1 MQRLIEL
8 ALRYRILVLLATVF
22 VAAIGFIS
30 LRNLPIDAEPDITP
44 NQVLVLTRAPS
55 LSPLEVE
62 PQMQAGPT
70 VIGVMYE
77 GRDAQCSAFE
87 IHVDSRL
94 KLVKAVKTSDHDE
107 SYGQ

>member
-1 MQRLIEL
+1 MKRVMEL
-8 ALRYRILVLLATVF
+8 GLSDCILVLIATSF

-62 PQMQAGPT
+62 QLISFPVETAMRGLPGITRIQST
-70 VIGVMYE
+70 SKYGVSYVAINFK
-77 GRDAQCSAFE
+77 DAMIPSF
-87 IHVDSRL
+87 
-94 KLVKAVKTSDHDE
+94 
-107 SYGQ
+107 